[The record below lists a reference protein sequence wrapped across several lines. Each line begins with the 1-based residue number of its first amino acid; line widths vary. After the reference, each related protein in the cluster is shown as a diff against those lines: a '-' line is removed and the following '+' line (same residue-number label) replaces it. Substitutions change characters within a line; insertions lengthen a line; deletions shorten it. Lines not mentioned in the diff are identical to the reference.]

1 MIWLTVIICFV
12 IGCYAG
18 FIATILMTGKQVKAL
33 KKELDESIPK
43 SRVRYII
50 HNQMQPA
57 GKRKNKDTAHWNGA
71 LMAVENA
78 LNEDL
83 E

>member
-1 MIWLTVIICFV
+1 MIWTVILWFI

-18 FIATILMTGKQVKAL
+18 FAATVLVTGKQVTAL
-33 KKELDESIPK
+33 KKELAESIPK

-50 HNQMQPA
+50 HNQLQPA
-57 GKRKNKDTAHWNGA
+57 GKRKNKDAANWNGA
-71 LMAVENA
+71 LMAVEKA
-78 LNEDL
+78 LGDL